1 MASKEVVR
9 IKDILLDKD
18 IEPHSVIL
26 DSLRKLKLMSLNV
39 DILKV
44 LEMASQLNQ
53 IIDYNKLWKFSK
65 TKNLPILWSLDLG
78 ITGAHI
84 IEDDAR
90 LEHLVAMKFSIADIA
105 TTKLRILFKLNSS
118 LDMIFLDM
126 MFLRSYARFVG
137 QNKTSSKTAPPVVY
151 VWGSTSAQNANFSTM
166 IFPRSNITAMT
177 VGYAGPEEKKTS
189 SIAKDVD
196 VATPKFGGQAPVS
209 GRRIASQLPDITVL
223 RCGHAVHLEC
233 TKDMELHNRYT
244 CPLCSKSICD
254 MSSVWKKLDEE
265 VAAYKIPKV
274 YEDKMVW
281 ILCNDCGSNTDVRFH
296 LIAHK
301 CSSCGSYNT
310 RKTQRGPNTHSCSS
324 GVPQVVSSTG

>member
-1 MASKEVVR
+1 M
-9 IKDILLDKD
+9 IKI
-18 IEPHSVIL
+18 
-26 DSLRKLKLMSLNV
+26 
-39 DILKV
+39 
-44 LEMASQLNQ
+44 
-53 IIDYNKLWKFSK
+53 
-65 TKNLPILWSLDLG
+65 KNLTLTLRILWRLVLG

-90 LEHLVAMKFSIADIA
+90 SEHHAVMKYSIADTA

-126 MFLRSYARFVG
+126 MFLRSYARFVR

-196 VATPKFGGQAPVS
+196 VATPKFWRTSTGVWKAHCIT
-209 GRRIASQLPDITVL
+209 IARFVLRDITVL
-223 RCGHAVHLEC
+223 RCGHAMHLEC
-233 TKDMELHNRYT
+233 TKDMGLHNRYT

-281 ILCNDCGSNTDVRFH
+281 ILCNDCGSNTNVRFH

-324 GVPQVVSSTG
+324 GVPQVVGSTSKSMSYIDKKIRLQIFRTHPNRQRNSFEFSDLYVVGFY

>member
-1 MASKEVVR
+1 M
-9 IKDILLDKD
+9 IKI
-18 IEPHSVIL
+18 
-26 DSLRKLKLMSLNV
+26 
-39 DILKV
+39 
-44 LEMASQLNQ
+44 
-53 IIDYNKLWKFSK
+53 
-65 TKNLPILWSLDLG
+65 KNLTLTLRILWRLVLG

-90 LEHLVAMKFSIADIA
+90 SEHHAVMKYSIADTA

-126 MFLRSYARFVG
+126 MFPSSYARFVR
-137 QNKTSSKTAPPVVY
+137 QNKTSSKTAPLVVY

-177 VGYAGPEEKKTS
+177 VGYAGCCYSKVLEDKHRCLEG
-189 SIAKDVD
+189 ALHHNC
-196 VATPKFGGQAPVS
+196 PVCFEYLFDS
-209 GRRIASQLPDITVL
+209 TRDITVL
-223 RCGHAVHLEC
+223 RCGHAMHLEC
-233 TKDMELHNRYT
+233 TKDMGLHNRYT

-281 ILCNDCGSNTDVRFH
+281 ILCNDCGSNTNVRFH

-324 GVPQVVSSTG
+324 GGPQVVGLTG

>member
-1 MASKEVVR
+1 MSK
-9 IKDILLDKD
+9 I
-18 IEPHSVIL
+18 
-26 DSLRKLKLMSLNV
+26 
-39 DILKV
+39 
-44 LEMASQLNQ
+44 
-53 IIDYNKLWKFSK
+53 
-65 TKNLPILWSLDLG
+65 KNLTLTLRILWRLVLG

-90 LEHLVAMKFSIADIA
+90 SEHHAVMKYSIADTA

-151 VWGSTSAQNANFSTM
+151 
-166 IFPRSNITAMT
+166 
-177 VGYAGPEEKKTS
+177 
-189 SIAKDVD
+189 D
-196 VATPKFGGQAPVS
+196 VATPKFWMTSTGVWKAHCIT
-209 GRRIASQLPDITVL
+209 IARFYLFDSTKDITVL

-274 YEDKMVW
+274 YEHKMVW

-310 RKTQRGPNTHSCSS
+310 RKTQRGPNTHSYSS

>member
-1 MASKEVVR
+1 MSK
-9 IKDILLDKD
+9 I
-18 IEPHSVIL
+18 
-26 DSLRKLKLMSLNV
+26 
-39 DILKV
+39 
-44 LEMASQLNQ
+44 
-53 IIDYNKLWKFSK
+53 
-65 TKNLPILWSLDLG
+65 KNLTLTLRILWRLVLG

-90 LEHLVAMKFSIADIA
+90 SEHHAVMKYSIADTA

-177 VGYAGPEEKKTS
+177 VGYAGCCYSKVLEDKHRCLEGALHHNCPYLFDSTK
-189 SIAKDVD
+189 
-196 VATPKFGGQAPVS
+196 
-209 GRRIASQLPDITVL
+209 DITVL

-233 TKDMELHNRYT
+233 TKDMELHNR
-244 CPLCSKSICD
+244 
-254 MSSVWKKLDEE
+254 VWKKLDEE

-310 RKTQRGPNTHSCSS
+310 RKTQRGPNTHSYSS

>member
-1 MASKEVVR
+1 MSK
-9 IKDILLDKD
+9 I
-18 IEPHSVIL
+18 
-26 DSLRKLKLMSLNV
+26 
-39 DILKV
+39 
-44 LEMASQLNQ
+44 
-53 IIDYNKLWKFSK
+53 
-65 TKNLPILWSLDLG
+65 KNLTLTLRILWRLVLG
-78 ITGAHI
+78 IMGAHI

-90 LEHLVAMKFSIADIA
+90 SEHHAVMKYSIADTA

-177 VGYAGPEEKKTS
+177 VGYAGCCYSKVLEDKHRCLEG
-189 SIAKDVD
+189 ALHHNC
-196 VATPKFGGQAPVS
+196 PVCFEYLFDS
-209 GRRIASQLPDITVL
+209 TKDITVL

-274 YEDKMVW
+274 YEDKM
-281 ILCNDCGSNTDVRFH
+281 G
-296 LIAHK
+296 
-301 CSSCGSYNT
+301 
-310 RKTQRGPNTHSCSS
+310 
-324 GVPQVVSSTG
+324 TGR